1 MNTKMIAVAIVVV
14 LVVGGA
20 GAYMLIKNNND
31 DRSIDID
38 VNLEVFGNADK
49 DGKISQSDADLTER
63 YIQALNSDND
73 AEIEEIE
80 SLISLDFADANQDG
94 KIDSKDVDQ
103 IKALVSGDAEY
114 VWLLDGVK
122 ADGSQDVR
130 KIGRD
135 IDRIGCEYFANTEL
149 CLILGLADKIAAVD
163 YAPAVYKDFYFTAD
177 QRDGLFEL
185 GNMNTPNYDEVNKA
199 DMDIL
204 LTFYTNAYEAKQD
217 KIYDC
222 DVLYLGLYNPDLTN
236 TSKSS
241 FVQGVLKAGYIF
253 GVVERAQ
260 SYVDW
265 LIDYRDDLM
274 GLADSIPESDKKTVM
289 THTYNQRYFADGT
302 NMTLNVYKPADPL
315 GQAIILGGGHNVYD
329 DFAESDITSSN
340 NYGAVVSVDKV
351 LGTNTTVDYIFLH
364 MVRYTYGG
372 AEMANTPHHGYLV
385 DDDSEMR
392 AGQEAVRDL
401 EFVEDD
407 MGVYLVAGEFRNGC
421 TGGVLLGA
429 YIGSIVNP
437 DVYKDID
444 PVKMMNEYVV
454 DWMGIDNYDVTENGQ
469 FIYGN

>member
-1 MNTKMIAVAIVVV
+1 MNTKIVAIAIVAI

-20 GAYMLIKNNND
+20 GAYLLIKEKD
-31 DRSIDID
+31 EDSITID
-38 VNLEVFGNADK
+38 VDLEVFGNADK
-49 DGKISQSDADLTER
+49 NDKITQADADLVDE
-63 YIQALNSDND
+63 YIKAVDSNND
-73 AEIEEIE
+73 DEIKEIENRM
-80 SLISLDFADANQDG
+80 SVDFADANQDG
-94 KIDSKDVDQ
+94 KIDTEDIEQ
-103 IKALVSGDAEY
+103 IKALISGDAEY

-122 ADGSQDVR
+122 ADGSQDIR

-149 CLILGLADKIAAVD
+149 CLILGLADKIAAID
-163 YAPAVYKDFYFTAD
+163 YAPTMYKDFYFTEE
-177 QRDGLFEL
+177 QRKDLFAL
-185 GNMNTPNYDEVNKA
+185 GDMNTPNYDEVNKA

-204 LTFYTNAYEAKQD
+204 LTFYTNSYEAKQD

-260 SYVDW
+260 EYVNW
-265 LIDYRDDLM
+265 LLNYRDSLMDLA
-274 GLADSIPESDKKTVM
+274 GSIPEAEKKTVM
-289 THTYNQRYFADGT
+289 THTYNQRYFSDGT

-364 MVRYTYGG
+364 MVKYTYGG
-372 AEMANTPHHGYLV
+372 MEMKDTPHHGYLEKDV
-385 DDDSEMR
+385 SEMR
-392 AGQEAVRDL
+392 AGQEAVKGL

-437 DVYKDID
+437 EVYKDID
-444 PVKMMNEYVV
+444 PVKMMNEYIG
-454 DWMGIDNYDVTENGQ
+454 DWMGIKNYDASTDGQ